1 MSHPNPNFELIQS
14 FHSKLYNT
22 HPPTPL
28 ISLPELATQ
37 LGCAGVYVKDESERF
52 GLPAFKILGA
62 SWGLC
67 SALAE
72 RVGVDV
78 LDLEGVGREAR
89 GRDIR
94 VYAATDGGSNLI
106 FSCDVLRSSLSVS
119 RLWGEEQ
126 TSQDG
131 DD

>member
-1 MSHPNPNFELIQS
+1 MSHPSPNFDLIRS
-14 FHSKLYNT
+14 LHSKLYDN

-28 ISLPELATQ
+28 IPLPDLARQ

-52 GLPAFKILGA
+52 GLPAFKVLGA

-94 VYAATDGGSNLI
+94 VYAATDGGSDGLK
-106 FSCDVLRSSLSVS
+106 LRWLSTTVSSLDRLGRREKS
-119 RLWGEEQ
+119 RWG
-126 TSQDG
+126 
-131 DD
+131 